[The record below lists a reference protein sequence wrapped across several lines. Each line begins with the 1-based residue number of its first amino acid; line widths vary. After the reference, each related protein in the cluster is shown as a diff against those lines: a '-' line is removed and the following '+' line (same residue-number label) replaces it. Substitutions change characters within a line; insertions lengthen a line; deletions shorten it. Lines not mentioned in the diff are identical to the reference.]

1 MSTVNLGKTDY
12 DYFKDYERKFI
23 QLNRDTVMLIH
34 LFHKESD
41 HSFEDIWLHDLTGVY
56 ETDINILRD
65 SAKQLINQL
74 EGHWCIM
81 FLEALRDECN
91 KIIEE
96 DKKRCEEIEKK
107 YENSKHI

>member
-1 MSTVNLGKTDY
+1 MSIVNLGKTDD
-12 DYFKDYERKFI
+12 DYFKKYERKFI

-56 ETDINILRD
+56 ETDFNILRD

-74 EGHWCIM
+74 EGHWCRA
-81 FLEALRDECN
+81 FLEALRDECSSRIKEDLEN
-91 KIIEE
+91 CKRISKKIHNNE
-96 DKKRCEEIEKK
+96 
-107 YENSKHI
+107 